1 MKRLTK
7 VQLKTNRKVI
17 KKGFKKKE
25 SNRLKIN
32 SQILAPFIRIVGND
46 IDSKIISLDKAL
58 SIARSKGLDL
68 VEISP
73 KADPPVCKVID
84 YKKFVY
90 DQKKKQKAIK
100 QRAQKIII
108 KEIRFGPNT
117 GEHDFD
123 FKLKHA
129 QKFLQEGAKVK
140 AFVFFR
146 GRTIIFKEQG
156 EILLLKLAQ
165 ALEEIGVVEIMP
177 KLEGKKMTMVI
188 APIKK
193 K

>member
-1 MKRLTK
+1 MVGDEVEAKIVPLDEA
-7 VQLKTNRKVI
+7 LKTA
-17 KKGFKKKE
+17 
-25 SNRLKIN
+25 NRL
-32 SQILAPFIRIVGND
+32 
-46 IDSKIISLDKAL
+46 
-58 SIARSKGLDL
+58 GLDL

-73 KADPPVCKVID
+73 NTEPPVCKVID
-84 YKKFVY
+84 YKKFIY

-100 QRAQKIII
+100 SKAQKVVI
-108 KEIRFGPNT
+108 KELRFGPNT
-117 GEHDFD
+117 GEHDFN

-129 QKFLQEGAKVK
+129 EKFLQDGAKVK

-165 ALEEIGVVEIMP
+165 ALEEFGVVESMP
-177 KLEGKKMTMVI
+177 KLEGKRMIMLI
-188 APIKK
+188 APKK